1 MYILKVFGSYQS
13 NTYLNAE
20 IEKAVLYSKDR
31 VVYIDLLNEKEYT
44 TDTNENDYV
53 IEDSLIPTDTNDFK
67 EDYNYLLYRYSNGM
81 VKRKKKHW
89 YNFNRK

>member
-1 MYILKVFGSYQS
+1 MEDK
-13 NTYLNAE
+13 LNK
-20 IEKAVLYSKDR
+20 IQTLVDIS
-31 VVYIDLLNEKEYT
+31 
-44 TDTNENDYV
+44 
-53 IEDSLIPTDTNDFK
+53 NDFK